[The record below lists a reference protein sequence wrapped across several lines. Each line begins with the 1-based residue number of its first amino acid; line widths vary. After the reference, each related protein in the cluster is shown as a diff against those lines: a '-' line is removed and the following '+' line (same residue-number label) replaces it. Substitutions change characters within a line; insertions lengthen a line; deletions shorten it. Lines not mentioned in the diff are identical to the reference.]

1 MKKEGSLRQSDKDE
15 LIQVYLTR
23 GQLNVLQSLIRER
36 EERDTSNTLD
46 ALIEKAQAYKKLARE
61 YYPKDKCEIWID
73 EEDKQINFN
82 FPDHD
87 SFWNNVKISEL
98 IIQYYRIH
106 KEINDSKPRRRIY
119 V

>member
-1 MKKEGSLRQSDKDE
+1 MENKDE

-23 GQLNVLQSLIRER
+23 GQLNVLNSLIRER
-36 EERDTSNTLD
+36 EQDTSNTLD
-46 ALIEKAQAYKKLARE
+46 ALIVKAQAYKKLARE
-61 YYPKDKCEIWID
+61 YYPKDTCEIWID
-73 EEDKQINFN
+73 KEDKRINFK

-98 IIQYYRIH
+98 IIQYHRIH